1 MMLATFHITE
11 YQIAISTY
19 IMKEIAK
26 HQIEEIGQKIKS
38 HAEYEFKTD

>member
-1 MMLATFHITE
+1 MLATLHITE

-26 HQIEEIGQKIKS
+26 LEIEALGQKILPDQES
-38 HAEYEFKTD
+38 